1 MFYESDKIT
10 KTYDP
15 SAIIFEESFESTIS
29 QMKSLM
35 NRTMITSNLKIRSIS
50 EKKDATNPQKHDI
63 AGATSVMVTEMRN
76 AVFALKNDRFDIKDQ
91 EELRSK
97 VQSKQHRVR
106 AAENDFQKKNHDY
119 ESNKN
124 IWKDQKV
131 NVLDIR
137 TEKLKI

>member
-1 MFYESDKIT
+1 
-10 KTYDP
+10 
-15 SAIIFEESFESTIS
+15 
-29 QMKSLM
+29 M

-137 TEKLKI
+137 TEKNVILAIFNASRGSLGT